1 MIDLTGY
8 YTADKAITDTK
19 AAIEKRAEDTF
30 YSNLEKYAEE
40 FCVVMTDIRARAA
53 KGFDTAEFTPVQD
66 YAEYADSGSIPPE
79 SARKFSAGYA
89 IIFNILPT
97 LGYQVQKKGY
107 DLYRTDAN
115 PFIDKPICNIE
126 YYLVTWKQ

>member
-8 YTADKAITDTK
+8 YTADQAVADTK

-40 FCVVMTDIRARAA
+40 FAVVMGEIRARAA
-53 KGFDTAEFTPVQD
+53 KGFDAAEFTPVQD
-66 YAEYADSGSIPPE
+66 YTEYADSNSIPPE
-79 SARKFSAGYA
+79 SARKFSVGYT

-97 LGYQVQKKGY
+97 LGYRVQKKGY
-107 DLYRTDAN
+107 NLYRTDAN
-115 PFIDKPICNIE
+115 PFTDNKPICNIE
-126 YYLVTWKQ
+126 YYLVTWE